1 MTRDPILYLD
11 DMPAHARQAHHF
23 VAGMTLDAF
32 TEDTRS
38 QYAVKYAL
46 HVVGEAAA
54 KVPPT
59 VRQRFSQVPWQQII
73 GMRNRLAHDYLG
85 TRLDIV
91 FATARD
97 FAPLL
102 IVQIE
107 PDHRA
112 TRSRSWTLKY
122 SEPTSTRLAICDGPC
137 RPVGRPMDAC
147 RGRRVDGSADWAA
160 LIGAASVRGGN
171 GGSRSR
177 HHSQPLRLNRT

>member
-1 MTRDPILYLD
+1 VSRDPLLYLD
-11 DMPAHARQAHHF
+11 DMVSHARQAHRF

-59 VRQRFSQVPWQQII
+59 IRQRFREIPWQEII

-91 FATARD
+91 FATARE

-102 IVQIE
+102 MAQLE
-107 PDHRA
+107 PIIAQLEAELER
-112 TRSRSWTLKY
+112 
-122 SEPTSTRLAICDGPC
+122 
-137 RPVGRPMDAC
+137 
-147 RGRRVDGSADWAA
+147 
-160 LIGAASVRGGN
+160 
-171 GGSRSR
+171 
-177 HHSQPLRLNRT
+177 